1 MYSDKSETSIDPSIS
16 KDDVYKD
23 YFEKYPYLARRAI
36 TNEIIEWPKLSDI
49 VYASNP
55 DQSSEIRI
63 FMNGQVPFI
72 QYAEKYQDLDVIKYR
87 LLIDRVTH
95 LLSSGAT
102 IVLNGLER

>member
-1 MYSDKSETSIDPSIS
+1 
-16 KDDVYKD
+16 
-23 YFEKYPYLARRAI
+23 
-36 TNEIIEWPKLSDI
+36 
-49 VYASNP
+49 
-55 DQSSEIRI
+55 
-63 FMNGQVPFI
+63 MNGQVPFI